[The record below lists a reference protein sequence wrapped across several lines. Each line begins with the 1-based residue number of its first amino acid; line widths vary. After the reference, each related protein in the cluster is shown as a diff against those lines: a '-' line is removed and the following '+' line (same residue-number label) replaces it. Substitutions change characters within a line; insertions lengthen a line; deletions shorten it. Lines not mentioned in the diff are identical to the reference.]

1 MSAGRIILLIF
12 GIIGI
17 LISIGLLVGGGAIL
31 WLDYTAKDSDGFY
44 TTKTI
49 QIEKDSFAVVT
60 GSANIDIEA
69 DWGWG
74 WQWDLGNLATFK
86 VEGSSNDPSN
96 QLFIGIARESDL
108 NAYLSGVEHD
118 EIVRLHIYPDSIDY
132 QHHSGSVVPRAP
144 TLQTF
149 WTSSAFGAETQSFE
163 WELEPGSHSLVLMNS
178 DGSAGI
184 DIDIELGVKVPWLL
198 GVGIGLLAGGVIALV
213 TGSVMVIFA
222 VRRPKT
228 IPPKPPETPA
238 LAEDE
243 STGSQEGANTMS
255 EIKDKT
261 STGLKPNTAALLS
274 YLFGWVTGII
284 FFILEKDNKYV
295 RFHALQSI
303 IVFGVLSVAGS
314 ILGWIPFF
322 GWVAGAF
329 IGILTFIL
337 WLVLMIKAYQGEKY
351 KIPWA
356 GDFAEKQVS

>member
-1 MSAGRIILLIF
+1 LSIGRVILLVF
-12 GIIGI
+12 GIIGL
-17 LISIGLLVGGGAIL
+17 LISVGLLVGGGAII
-31 WLDYTAKDSDGFY
+31 WADNTIKDSDGFY

-49 QIEKDSFAVVT
+49 QIEKSSHAIVT
-60 GSANIDIEA
+60 GPADIDIEA
-69 DWGWG
+69 DWDWG
-74 WQWDLGNLATFK
+74 WDLGDLATFK
-86 VEGSSNDPSN
+86 VTGSSNDTSN

-118 EIVRLHIYPDSIDY
+118 EIIRLHIYPDSLDY
-132 QHHSGSVVPRAP
+132 RHHSGSVVPGAP

-149 WTSSAFGAETQSFE
+149 WASSAFGAGTQSLE

-178 DGSAGI
+178 DGSTGV
-184 DIDIELGVKVPWLL
+184 DISIELGAKFPWLL
-198 GVGIGLLAGGVIALV
+198 GVGFGLLGGGVAVLV
-213 TGSVMVIFA
+213 IGSIMIFFA
-222 VRRPKT
+222 ARRPKT
-228 IPPKPPETPA
+228 IPPEPPQTSA
-238 LAEDE
+238 LAENE
-243 STGSQEGANTMS
+243 SIESQGGANTVS
-255 EIKDKT
+255 ETTEKT
-261 STGLKPNTAALLS
+261 STGFTPNVAGLLC

-303 IVFGVLSVAGS
+303 VVFGILSVAGS

-322 GWVAGAF
+322 GWVAGVF